1 MKFVRTHFQGVPA
14 AFMGLV
20 TMVFLPNRPEMTK
33 FLNED
38 ERRIAAVRRTRGISG
53 DNGFTI
59 NKSEFEVRMQ

>member
-1 MKFVRTHFQGVPA
+1 
-14 AFMGLV
+14 MGLV

-38 ERRIAAVRRTRGISG
+38 ERRITAVRMTRGISG